1 MRRPMIVGPLFLVLL
16 AVPAAAAPV
25 AVTVDPSRGFDPRVD
40 YARLADFGP
49 WDDRNYDLTLED
61 LSVLSPEE
69 SLIRDRI
76 PAFFRVRMRQ
86 AWPELRKT
94 GPAQYPRHAYVIF
107 RQMFGGYLVNDVLY
121 AGAKRVDGRW
131 VFESEGSRAVDD
143 PAAEVDFVS
152 GEVRI
157 TSPTGAAES
166 AIKISPTNANRVVA
180 GTNGPLGG
188 QRMHYS
194 ADGGATW
201 TQVNLPLGS
210 TSGDPAVDWSS
221 DGANAY
227 ATTLGA
233 CGFGGCQVWF
243 YRSNDFGATWTGLE
257 SATPGDPR
265 REVATG
271 GSDKEYLHVDKHAA
285 SPYKD
290 RVYLTWHQN
299 NVMQF
304 AVSTDR
310 GNTFAKQAFSSNS
323 AELGIGSDITTGKD
337 GAVYYFWPAFNSRTI
352 RVRKSAD
359 GGLTF
364 GSSVVVAPTQGSFIF
379 PLPSF
384 DSREAF
390 LYTAADTDLSNGTYG
405 GSVYVAWTDS
415 TAPTTSNPATNHGR
429 VQVAYSR
436 DGGAT
441 WTVTTPHATTDALTV
456 DRYHPWLAVGA
467 DGVVHVVYYDTS
479 RSADRTKV
487 DLFYTFSADGA
498 QTWSAPQRVTSV
510 QSPNI
515 NDGFEW
521 GDYNGLDIVLQN
533 LIAIYTDNRDESG
546 GTAQSVD
553 VYGIGITPGGAA
565 PAGAGTVPD
574 GQFVAGAPLTV
585 NRSGGDVSLSWATAC
600 GPAVDYAVYEGQLG
614 FPNSL
619 VSRLCS
625 TGGATTATL
634 APNQDAAYY
643 IVVPLNAGNEGSY
656 GRDSAGNERAPAAT
670 ACATQQITACPVP

>member
-1 MRRPMIVGPLFLVLL
+1 MRLPFAVCLL
-16 AVPAAAAPV
+16 SCAAALPVVAAPV
-25 AVTVDPSRGFDPRVD
+25 QVAVDPARGFDPRVD
-40 YARLADFGP
+40 YRRLAELGP

-61 LSVLSPEE
+61 LRVLSPDE
-69 SLIRDRI
+69 SQIRDRT

-121 AGAKRVDGRW
+121 ASAERVDGRW
-131 VFESEGSRAVDD
+131 VLDSTGSRAVDD

-157 TSPTGAAES
+157 TNPNGAAES
-166 AIKISPTNANRVVA
+166 AIKVSPADPNRVIA

-194 ADGGATW
+194 TDGGATW

-210 TSGDPAVDWSS
+210 TGGDPAVDWSS
-221 DGANAY
+221 DGVNAY
-227 ATTLGA
+227 TTTLGS
-233 CGFGGCQVWF
+233 CGFSGCQVWF

-257 SATPGDPR
+257 TATPGDPR
-265 REVATG
+265 REVATSS
-271 GSDKEYLHVDKHAA
+271 SDKEYLHVDKYAG

-304 AVSTDR
+304 AVSADR
-310 GNTFAKQAFSSNS
+310 GNTFAKQAFSSTS
-323 AELGIGSDITTGKD
+323 AELGIGSDITSGKD
-337 GAVYYFWPAFNSRTI
+337 GAIYYLWPAFNSRTI
-352 RVRKSAD
+352 RMRKSTN
-359 GGLTF
+359 GGQTF
-364 GSSVVVAPTQGSFIF
+364 GTSVVVASTQGAFTF

-384 DSREAF
+384 DAREAF
-390 LYTAADTDLSNGTYG
+390 LYVAADTDLSNGTYG
-405 GSVYVAWTDS
+405 GSVYAAWTDS

-429 VQVAYSR
+429 IQVAYSR

-441 WTVTTPHATTDALTV
+441 WTVTTPHPTADALTV
-456 DRYHPWLAVGA
+456 DRYHPWLAVG
-467 DGVVHVVYYDTS
+467 DNGVVHVVYYDTS

-487 DLFYTFSADGA
+487 DLFYSFSTDGA
-498 QTWSAPQRVTSV
+498 QSWSVPQRVTSV

-515 NDGFEW
+515 TDGFEW

-553 VYGIGITPGGAA
+553 VYGIGIAPGGAA

-574 GQFVAGAPLTV
+574 GRFVAGTPLLV
-585 NRSGGDVSLSWATAC
+585 NRSGGDVALSWGTAC
-600 GPAVDYAVYEGQLG
+600 GPGVDYAVYEGQIG
-614 FPNSL
+614 VANSL

-625 TGGATTATL
+625 TGGATTATIT
-634 APNQDAAYY
+634 PNQDAAYY
-643 IVVPLNAGNEGSY
+643 LVVPLNAGNEGSY
-656 GRDSAGNERAPAAT
+656 GRDGAGNERSPAAT
-670 ACATQQITACPVP
+670 ACATQQIAACPAP

>member
-1 MRRPMIVGPLFLVLL
+1 MRLKIVVCLL
-16 AVPAAAAPV
+16 AVLAAAPTHAAPV
-25 AVTVDPSRGFDPRVD
+25 SVRVDPARGFDPRVD
-40 YARLADFGP
+40 YASLLAFGP

-61 LSVLSPEE
+61 LAVLAPDEAE
-69 SLIRDRI
+69 NREAI

-86 AWPELRKT
+86 ARPELRKS

-107 RQMFGGYLVNDVLY
+107 RQMFGGYLVDDVLY
-121 AGAKRVDGRW
+121 PTAARDGARW
-131 VFESEGSRAVDD
+131 VFDRETGVRVDD
-143 PAAEVDFVS
+143 PAAATAFVT
-152 GEVRI
+152 GEVRV
-157 TSPTGAAES
+157 TSPNGAAES
-166 AIKISPTNANRVVA
+166 AIKVSPADPDRVIA

-194 ADGGATW
+194 TNGGTTW
-201 TQVNLPLGS
+201 TQVNLPLGG

-227 ATTLGA
+227 TTTLGN
-233 CGFGGCQVWF
+233 CSFFGCQVWF

-265 REVATG
+265 REIAT
-271 GSDKEYLHVDKHAA
+271 SSADKEYLHVDKHAT

-290 RVYLTWHQN
+290 RVYVTWHNN

-304 AVSTDR
+304 AVSADR
-310 GNTFAKQAFSSNS
+310 GNTFASQTFSNNS
-323 AELGIGSDITTGKD
+323 AELGIGSDIASGKN
-337 GAVYYFWPAFNSRTI
+337 GEVWYFWPAFNSRTI
-352 RVRKSAD
+352 RMRKSTN
-359 GGLTF
+359 GGQTF
-364 GSSVVVAPTQGSFIF
+364 GTSIVVASTQGAFTF

-384 DSREAF
+384 DARQAF
-390 LYTAADTDLSNGTYG
+390 LYVAADADLSSGTYG
-405 GSVYVAWTDS
+405 GSVYAAWTDA
-415 TAPTTSNPATNHGR
+415 TAPTTSNPSTNHGR

-436 DGGAT
+436 DGGGS
-441 WTVTTPHATTDALTV
+441 WTVTTPHPTADALTV

-479 RSADRTKV
+479 RSADRTRV
-487 DLFYTFSADGA
+487 DLFYAYSTDGA
-498 QTWSAPQRVTSV
+498 QTWSVPQRVTSV

-553 VYGIGITPGGAA
+553 VYAIGIPPGGAS
-565 PAGAGTVPD
+565 PGAGTVPD
-574 GQFVAGAPLTV
+574 GDAIAGAPLTV
-585 NRSGGDVSLSWATAC
+585 DRSGGDVALSWSAAC
-600 GPAVDYAVYEGQLG
+600 GLATDYAVYEGQLG
-614 FPNSL
+614 VPNSL

-625 TGGATTATL
+625 TGGATTATIT
-634 APNQDAAYY
+634 PNQDAAYY
-643 IVVPLNAGNEGSY
+643 LVVPLNAGNEGSY
-656 GRDSAGNERAPAAT
+656 GRDGLGNERAPAAT
-670 ACATQQITACPVP
+670 ACATQQIAACSAP